1 MAHVVEAIPHLL
13 LRVFAPA
20 LGITLVAWLVVL
32 FVQLFLGKR
41 QSCRFPPAENGSG
54 ESAASPRGG
63 LGKPVWVGLAAHD
76 RAAYVEKIPWLT
88 PDGTE
93 TTNAAYAWTAGT
105 VYINN
110 PFGWNAKGTTN
121 GPPHK
126 SFGED
131 IRATFML
138 DENGRV
144 GVFKLSNW
152 VERKTN
158 DVIRLY
164 GPRTEEMR

>member
-1 MAHVVEAIPHLL
+1 MYLYMYVTPLDVSFSEIAVEEVPCLIYEASGYFRSPYYNGAFGHTTQ
-13 LRVFAPA
+13 AGA
-20 LGITLVAWLVVL
+20 GTWMNVL
-32 FVQLFLGKR
+32 T
-41 QSCRFPPAENGSG
+41 AENQING
-54 ESAASPRGG
+54 
-63 LGKPVWVGLAAHD
+63 HD

-144 GVFKLSNW
+144 GVFN
-152 VERKTN
+152 
-158 DVIRLY
+158 
-164 GPRTEEMR
+164 